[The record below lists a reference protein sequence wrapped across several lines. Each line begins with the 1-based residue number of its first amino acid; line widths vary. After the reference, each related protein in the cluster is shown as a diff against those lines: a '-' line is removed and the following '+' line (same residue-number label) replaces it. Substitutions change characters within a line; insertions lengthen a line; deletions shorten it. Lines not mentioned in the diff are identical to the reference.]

1 MTPFDTDEIG
11 GLVLPDKVHRRI
23 YTDPG
28 LFDLEMERIFGR
40 VWVFVG
46 HESQVPE
53 PGDWIK
59 SRIGTRHVLL
69 TRDREGEIHV
79 LRNQCSHR
87 GMAVCGGERGS
98 AQRLVCPYHG
108 WAFHLDGSLAGVP
121 RPMGYSKSIRPGDP
135 DYALARAPRIEN
147 YRGFVFAS
155 LADDGP
161 SLAEHLGDMASALDN
176 MVDRAPAGRLE
187 VAGGVHRQ
195 EFRGNWKLH
204 AENTCDLVHPLF
216 VHESSVDSA
225 REVVAAAGAA
235 DQTDQ
240 SIQMFHANG
249 MSLDRADELSVYGYA
264 NGHCYMDGF
273 YRGGVID
280 PSLDDPVFQEYKAAL
295 TAVHGEE
302 RTGEIL
308 GRDAFNNLIYPNLNF
323 NTRFQQLRVIHPV
336 AVDRTQV
343 FSYALRLVGAPD
355 EMFRISLKFVTTAN
369 SPASPIS
376 SDDFAV
382 FEQIQSTLCDGA
394 NEWIDVSRRF
404 GRDTPMGNAGNTDVG
419 TSELPIRTLLGAW
432 RKLMTAA

>member
-1 MTPFDTDEIG
+1 VIQLDTNDIG

-23 YTDPG
+23 YTDPD
-28 LFDLEMERIFGR
+28 LFDLEMQRIFGR

-79 LRNQCSHR
+79 LRNQCAHR

-121 RPMGYSKSIRPGDP
+121 HPRGYSNAIRPGDP
-135 DYALARAPRIEN
+135 DHALARAPRVTN
-147 YRGFVFAS
+147 HRGFVFAS

-161 SLAEHLGDMASALDN
+161 TLIEYLGDMALALDN
-176 MVDRAPAGRLE
+176 MADRAPAGRIE
-187 VAGGVHRQ
+187 IAGGVHRQ
-195 EFRGNWKLH
+195 EFHGNWKLH
-204 AENTCDLVHPLF
+204 MENACDLVHPGF
-216 VHESSVDSA
+216 VHESSIDSA
-225 REVVAAAGAA
+225 RDVVGAAGAP

-240 SIQMFHANG
+240 AIQMFHANG
-249 MSLDRADELSVYGYA
+249 MSLDRADELNVYGYA

-273 YRGGVID
+273 YQGGLMD
-280 PSLDDPVFQEYKAAL
+280 PSLDDPAFERYKAAL
-295 TAVHGEE
+295 VAVHGET
-302 RTGEIL
+302 RTGEFL

-336 AVDRTQV
+336 AVDRTQI
-343 FSYALRLVGAPD
+343 FSYALRLVGAPE
-355 EMFRISLKFVTTAN
+355 EMFRISLRFVTAAN

-376 SDDFAV
+376 SDDLAIFD
-382 FEQIQSTLCDGA
+382 QIQATLTDGGID
-394 NEWIDVSRRF
+394 WIDLSRRF
-404 GRDTPMGNAGNTDVG
+404 GQDAPLGNAGVTGAG

-432 RKLMTAA
+432 RKLMMAA